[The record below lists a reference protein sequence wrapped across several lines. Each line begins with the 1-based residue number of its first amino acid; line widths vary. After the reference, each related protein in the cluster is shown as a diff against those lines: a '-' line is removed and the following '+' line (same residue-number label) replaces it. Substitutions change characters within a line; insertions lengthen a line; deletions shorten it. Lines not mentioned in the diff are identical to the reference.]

1 MSEFECDFTSTSMTT
16 SPDTAP
22 SSSTAQPQQ
31 AASKQSDSSAASPS
45 SQTLSHG
52 GDTPEP
58 MGKGKGKDT
67 SQDATPSPS
76 ASTSASPA
84 PIQAAGAVAATA
96 GDWQAI
102 WSPAHNAYYFY
113 NAQTQ
118 ETTWTNPLQP
128 APAAGAFADPSAP
141 DTSTSPSPAP
151 PPALSAMY
159 DLQAAAAAQG
169 IDPAL
174 AHLDPSLAAG
184 PSNPAAFTYTAKFNS
199 RTGAFTRPD
208 GRDPSHLSEYERAK
222 RMSEFYFDV
231 NAWEEDVEARKLEE
245 AHEEETKK
253 RKRPTKKDLVS
264 SSMYDRCSSTKHRH
278 VGAFQGTEKDEKDCE
293 DRMVAYMTC
302 RMNACSLEV
311 CGYHVTHSPCRS
323 MAEI

>member
-1 MSEFECDFTSTSMTT
+1 M
-16 SPDTAP
+16 
-22 SSSTAQPQQ
+22 
-31 AASKQSDSSAASPS
+31 
-45 SQTLSHG
+45 
-52 GDTPEP
+52 
-58 MGKGKGKDT
+58 
-67 SQDATPSPS
+67 
-76 ASTSASPA
+76 
-84 PIQAAGAVAATA
+84 AATA

-113 NAQTQ
+113 NAKTQ

-128 APAAGAFADPSAP
+128 APAAGASADPSSP
-141 DTSTSPSPAP
+141 DSSESPSSAAT
-151 PPALSAMY
+151 PALSAMY

-174 AHLDPSLAAG
+174 AHLDPSRAAG
-184 PSNPAAFTYTAKFNS
+184 PSNPAAFTYSAKFNA

-231 NAWEEDVEARKLEE
+231 NAWEQEVESRKLEE

-264 SSMYDRCSSTKHRH
+264 CALQRKLATYD
-278 VGAFQGTEKDEKDCE
+278 
-293 DRMVAYMTC
+293 
-302 RMNACSLEV
+302 
-311 CGYHVTHSPCRS
+311 
-323 MAEI
+323 